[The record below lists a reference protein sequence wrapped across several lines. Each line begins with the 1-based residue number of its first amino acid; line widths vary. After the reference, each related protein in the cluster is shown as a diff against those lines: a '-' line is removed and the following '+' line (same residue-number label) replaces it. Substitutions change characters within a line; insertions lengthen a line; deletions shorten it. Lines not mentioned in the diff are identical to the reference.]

1 MNLNFDNMIDIGNNI
16 KVAHPNS
23 VHVIYRNWDGKE
35 LTTVD
40 ELKSHIKVNGKIVDF
55 LFYSEVITEDWKKI
69 MRMFMLLLEF
79 RFPRF

>member
-1 MNLNFDNMIDIGNNI
+1 MNLNFNNMIDIGNNI

-23 VHVIYRNWDGKE
+23 VHIIHRNWVGKE
-35 LTTVD
+35 LKTVN
-40 ELKSHIKVNGKIVDF
+40 ELKKHIKVKDNVVDF

-79 RFPRF
+79 RLPRF

>member
-1 MNLNFDNMIDIGNNI
+1 
-16 KVAHPNS
+16 

-79 RFPRF
+79 RFSLGSKKKIKKNLNN